1 MALTAEEI
9 ARLRQAAS
17 KAEKPAAQIPVRPQ
31 KPGFVSS
38 VMEGLRKR
46 DAEAS
51 SALAQGVRG
60 EISGPEAAVRILGQ
74 AAAIPGD
81 VIGQAITSGYRS
93 LVPEAAK
100 PAVERSAG
108 QALAETVGQAATM
121 LIPQALRP
129 GIGRQVAGAVS
140 GAFPQAASQAIE
152 GYQSFAQQNPRVA
165 KTLEGVVN
173 IASAIPVGKGVRIVG
188 KAVKEGSEEALE
200 QAARAGAKRA
210 VSMMDREFDDMF
222 LKAVKPPSSQMA
234 SPQMTKAYL
243 DKAKKAVNAVIQNE
257 PDLKLMDEAG
267 EAVKV
272 PQSLKQ
278 FSDAIGQT
286 KKSIFKKYSSQ
297 ATAAG
302 QKGAI
307 VDLNGTAD
315 ELLKMSD
322 NVVLQDK
329 DPDLIK
335 YIKDKA
341 DKLKKRGAYTP
352 EQAEDA
358 IRVYNESLEAFYRQP
373 SYDTAS
379 RATAD
384 AVVVNNLRKGLD
396 AAISSL
402 EGPGYQELK
411 NVYGALST
419 IERDVAKRAGRVA
432 GLNAKGLLDFTDIAT
447 GAGAVEAILN
457 MSPSRLAASATAAG
471 IKRIYKHLND
481 PNEIVKRMFKN
492 VKKTQERALKY
503 GMSKEGSKLVP
514 MKSVEVPRK

>member
-1 MALTAEEI
+1 MALTQQELD
-9 ARLRQAAS
+9 RLRQAAGQAK
-17 KAEKPAAQIPVRPQ
+17 KANIPQ
-31 KPGFVSS
+31 AKTEEAPGFFQRL
-38 VMEGLRKR
+38 GTNIR
-46 DAEAS
+46 DRASEAYS
-51 SALAQGVRG
+51 TLKQGVSG
-60 EISGPEAAVRILGQ
+60 EISGPETAVRVLGQ
-74 AAAIPGD
+74 AAAVPGD
-81 VIGQAITSGYRS
+81 VIGQGLVSAYRT
-93 LVPEAAK
+93 LVPESAK
-100 PAVERSAG
+100 PAIEQAAGTALSSLGVPKLVERY
-108 QALAETVGQAATM
+108 ED
-121 LIPQALRP
+121 
-129 GIGRQVAGAVS
+129 
-140 GAFPQAASQAIE
+140 FSQR
-152 GYQSFAQQNPRVA
+152 NPRAA
-165 KTLEGVVN
+165 KTLEGVMN
-173 IASAIPVGKGVRIVG
+173 IASVIPVGKGAQIAGR
-188 KAVKEGSEEALE
+188 AVKEGSEEALE
-200 QAARAGAKRA
+200 QAVRAGARRA
-210 VSMMDREFDDMF
+210 VSRIDRDFDDMF

-257 PDLKLMDEAG
+257 PNLTLVDDAG
-267 EAVKV
+267 EAVTT

-286 KKSIFKKYSSQ
+286 KKSVFKEYSSQ

-335 YIKDKA
+335 YIQDKA
-341 DKLKKRGAYTP
+341 AKLKQRGAYTP

-373 SYDTAS
+373 SYETAS
-379 RATAD
+379 RAAAD

-396 AAISSL
+396 SAISSL

-447 GAGAVEAILN
+447 GAGAVEAILS
-457 MSPSRLAASATAAG
+457 MSPSRLAASATAASV
-471 IKRIYKHLND
+471 KRLYKHLND
-481 PNEIVKRMFKN
+481 PNEIIKRMFKN

-514 MKSVEVPRK
+514 MKPVGSPRK